1 MPHHAPLLA
10 QVAAIA
16 AEHPDALA
24 APVRSFDIGGRPFDA
39 DACIELMGVV
49 NLSRDS
55 WYRESVSPSAA
66 AAIERGRVLAAQG
79 AMIIDIGAE
88 STIPGAERVSAED
101 QVAGVLPVVSAL
113 RDDGIITSV
122 ETYAPEVAR
131 IVLAAGAQVLNLTG
145 VEREDEMYEAAAEHD
160 ATVIMC
166 FVQGANVRE
175 VQDLVLGDDPIPGL
189 IEHFGPRIE
198 RATELGVERLLVDPG
213 LGFYYGNLL
222 DGRARVRHQLT
233 VFLNTF
239 RLRVL
244 GWPVCHALPHA
255 FDFFREEVRSAEP
268 FFAVPAVLGRAGLL
282 RTHEVPRVRAVVE
295 TLGDFAGSPPAA

>member
-1 MPHHAPLLA
+1 MPDRAPLMA

-16 AEHPDALA
+16 AAHPQALT
-24 APVRSFDIGGRPFDA
+24 APVRSFDIGGRRFDA
-39 DACIELMGVV
+39 DERIELMGVV

-55 WYRESVSPSAA
+55 WYRESVSPSAD

-88 STIPGAERVSAED
+88 STIPGAERVAPGD

-113 RDDGIITSV
+113 REDGIITSV
-122 ETYAPEVAR
+122 ETYSPEVAR
-131 IVLAAGAQVLNLTG
+131 VVLAAGAQVLNLTG
-145 VEREDEMYEAAAEHD
+145 VEREDEMYEAAAAHD

-189 IEHFGPRIE
+189 IEHFGPRVE
-198 RATELGVERLLVDPG
+198 RATQLGVERLLVDPG

-268 FFAVPAVLGRAGLL
+268 FFAVPAVLGRTGLL

-295 TLGDFAGSPPAA
+295 TLGDYAGASPTA

>member
-1 MPHHAPLLA
+1 MA

-16 AEHPDALA
+16 AAHPDALA
-24 APVRSFDIGGRPFDA
+24 APVRAFDIGGRPFDP
-39 DACIELMGVV
+39 DARIELMGVV

-55 WYRESVSPSAA
+55 WYRESVSPSTA

-88 STIPGAERVSAED
+88 STIPGAERVGPED

-113 RDDGIITSV
+113 REDGIITSV
-122 ETYAPEVAR
+122 ETYSPEVAR
-131 IVLAAGAQVLNLTG
+131 VVLAAGAQVLNLTG
-145 VEREDEMYEAAAEHD
+145 VEREDEMYAAAAEHD

-175 VQDLVLGDDPIPGL
+175 VNDLVLGDDPIPGL
-189 IEHFGPRIE
+189 IDHFGPRID
-198 RATELGVERLLVDPG
+198 RATELGVQRLLIDPG

-268 FFAVPAVLGRAGLL
+268 FFATPAVLGRAGLL
-282 RTHEVPRVRAVVE
+282 RTHEVPRVRAVVDA
-295 TLGDFAGSPPAA
+295 LADYAGAPPIE

>member
-1 MPHHAPLLA
+1 MA
-10 QVAAIA
+10 QVASIA
-16 AEHPDALA
+16 AAHPHALA
-24 APVRSFDIGGRPFDA
+24 APVRSFDIGGRPFDP
-39 DACIELMGVV
+39 DARIELMGVV

-55 WYRESVSPSAA
+55 WYRESVSPSTD
-66 AAIERGRVLAAQG
+66 AAIKRGRVLAAQG
-79 AMIIDIGAE
+79 ALIIDIGAE
-88 STIPGAERVSAED
+88 STIPGADRVSPED

-113 RDDGIITSV
+113 REEGIVTSV
-122 ETYAPEVAR
+122 ETYSPEVAR
-131 IVLAAGAQVLNLTG
+131 VVLAAGAQVLNLTG
-145 VEREDEMYEAAAEHD
+145 VEREDEMYAAAAEHD

-198 RATELGVERLLVDPG
+198 RATELGVERLLIDPG

-268 FFAVPAVLGRAGLL
+268 FFATPAVLGRAGLL
-282 RTHEVPRVRAVVE
+282 RTHEVPRVRAVVDA
-295 TLGDFAGSPPAA
+295 LGDYAAAAPLA